1 MAGTCNSSARP
12 ILESNHSIVSLR
24 AKGASGAAIMRRTM
38 VSPKPPAPLPPA
50 VLVRHLED
58 AIVAFEVARAVKR
71 PVTLLSP
78 DEAALWLGPG
88 WLVAV
93 AAEAAKA
100 VPGAKC
106 RTLLDC
112 ADRPDLA
119 QAALRQG
126 TDAILFTGSPKIAAK
141 LADIA
146 AAYGAVFLR
155 KRPPALELARA
166 RAPADALRHWLGAD

>member
-1 MAGTCNSSARP
+1 MTPPKRP
-12 ILESNHSIVSLR
+12 S
-24 AKGASGAAIMRRTM
+24 
-38 VSPKPPAPLPPA
+38 PLPPA

-58 AIVAFEVARAVKR
+58 AIAALDVARALKR

-93 AAEAAKA
+93 AKEAAKA

-106 RTLLDC
+106 RKLLDC

-126 TDAILFTGSPKIAAK
+126 TDAILFTGKPRVAAK
-141 LADIA
+141 LADIV
-146 AAYGAVFLR
+146 AAYRAILLR
-155 KRPPALELARA
+155 KRPPALELAGTRE
-166 RAPADALRHWLGAD
+166 PADALRQWLGGN

>member
-1 MAGTCNSSARP
+1 
-12 ILESNHSIVSLR
+12 
-24 AKGASGAAIMRRTM
+24 M

-58 AIVAFEVARAVKR
+58 AVAAFAVARALR
-71 PVTLLSP
+71 RRVTLLSP
-78 DEAALWLGPG
+78 AEGALWLGPG
-88 WLVAV
+88 WLVAI
-93 AAEAAKA
+93 ATEAAKA
-100 VPGAKC
+100 VPGVKC

-126 TDAILFTGSPKIAAK
+126 TDAILFTGTPRVAAK

-146 AAYGAVFLR
+146 AAYGAVLLR
-155 KRPPALELARA
+155 QRPPALELAGT
-166 RAPADALRHWLGAD
+166 RAPADALRQWLRGN